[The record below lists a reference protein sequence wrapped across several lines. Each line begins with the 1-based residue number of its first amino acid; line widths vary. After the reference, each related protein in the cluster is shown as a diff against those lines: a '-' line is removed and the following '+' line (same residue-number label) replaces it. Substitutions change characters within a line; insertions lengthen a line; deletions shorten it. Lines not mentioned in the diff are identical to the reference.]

1 MIALNITT
9 LEKQD
14 IEPCLEIYNYYIE
27 NSTATFEEERLTLE
41 QFGERVKG
49 ISDKYPFVVAK
60 EEGKSSDTLILTFL
74 ILARHTGIRRIFPYI
89 LSTGFTSRG
98 LGVALLSEIE
108 TRARQA
114 GIKNLISIV
123 TEENEPSEKF
133 HLKNGFEKIG
143 TLTDVG
149 VKFGKSLGVTYF
161 QKKL

>member
-60 EEGKSSDTLILTFL
+60 EEGKVVGYAYLDVYTADFSI
-74 ILARHTGIRRIFPYI
+74 YI
-89 LSTGFTSRG
+89 EHGFTSRG

>member
-60 EEGKSSDTLILTFL
+60 EEGRS
-74 ILARHTGIRRIFPYI
+74 RRIRLSRRFNPRSAYRYTADFSIYI
-89 LSTGFTSRG
+89 EHGFTSRG
-98 LGVALLSEIE
+98 LGVALLS
-108 TRARQA
+108 
-114 GIKNLISIV
+114 S
-123 TEENEPSEKF
+123 
-133 HLKNGFEKIG
+133 
-143 TLTDVG
+143 
-149 VKFGKSLGVTYF
+149 
-161 QKKL
+161 

>member
-60 EEGKSSDTLILTFL
+60 EEGKVVGYAYLDVFNPRSEYRYTADFSI
-74 ILARHTGIRRIFPYI
+74 YI
-89 LSTGFTSRG
+89 EHGFTSRG

>member
-60 EEGKSSDTLILTFL
+60 SSDTLILTFL

-89 LSTGFTSRG
+89 LSTDLPQGG
-98 LGVALLSEIE
+98 LALPCF
-108 TRARQA
+108 R
-114 GIKNLISIV
+114 K
-123 TEENEPSEKF
+123 
-133 HLKNGFEKIG
+133 LKNGR
-143 TLTDVG
+143 
-149 VKFGKSLGVTYF
+149 GKRA
-161 QKKL
+161 